1 MSSSAAQVLRIPT
14 PVPTEHQLHLAN
26 FQSNFDRLFCDIASF
41 LGNFGDDIDRLLEK
55 IESFITKDQER
66 LVATA
71 VHGSR
76 GMASDYRDVATL
88 FMRLTEGFGAHS
100 DILMDSIARM
110 AITLK
115 QVSEISKQVG
125 EISKDVRLVGLNALT
140 TAIHMGSKGAALSV
154 LAQNL
159 TELAQSDGAV
169 ADRLC
174 VLADALAVRI
184 QEVADS
190 RSRMESLSREGLA
203 ESELPMNVLHATVES
218 IVTELSAIAAT
229 ARRLRATMAGVMVG
243 LQRQDILRQGMDHI
257 GLVFDALCQ
266 EYSTLPEAIDPADNV
281 QRAQAAMFLLF
292 QERAA
297 ALAAALLGESRT
309 ELRSLVNET
318 RTGVDG
324 MAEALQLLSS
334 VREKVEVGL
343 RSQLREPASALERLG
358 CSLEEQVKE
367 SFHLRDVVQGVACL
381 AERLQS
387 DFTCLCETRIHIRA
401 VRVLVRTEIALT
413 SVASGTESIVAD
425 IGKGEDELGG
435 LLNATRKEANLLV
448 GALRSIT
455 EVSNRVHGH
464 RDRLAIMAGRLRE
477 CPKAILHAGS
487 EFGRG
492 FEGVAGKSD
501 TMQRTLQAVSTDL
514 ANFQSRLTVLSDLQ
528 QVCGDLARSAGQ
540 IRTELLRAG
549 EHDEHLPPGR
559 LSEIIDHF
567 TTFSH
572 KQIGSELAGVEVA
585 NGDAG
590 GTLTLF

>member
-1 MSSSAAQVLRIPT
+1 LG
-14 PVPTEHQLHLAN
+14 N
-26 FQSNFDRLFCDIASF
+26 FQSNFDRLFCNIASF
-41 LGNFGDDIDRLLEK
+41 LGNFGNDIDRLLGE

-71 VHGSR
+71 VQGSR
-76 GMASDYRDVATL
+76 EMASDYRDAATL
-88 FMRLTEGFGAHS
+88 FMRLTEGFGAHT

-110 AITLK
+110 ASTLK
-115 QVSEISKQVG
+115 QVGEISKQVG
-125 EISKDVRLVGLNALT
+125 EISKRVRLVGLNALT
-140 TAIHMGSKGAALSV
+140 TAIRMGSEGAALSV

-169 ADRLC
+169 AARLC
-174 VLADALAVRI
+174 ALADALGARI

-190 RSRMESLSREGLA
+190 RSRMESLSREGLT
-203 ESELPMNVLHATVES
+203 ESDLPMNDLHATVES
-218 IVTELSAIAAT
+218 IVTELAAIATT
-229 ARRLRATMAGVMVG
+229 ARCLRATMAGVMVG

-257 GLVFDALCQ
+257 RLVFAALCQ
-266 EYSTLPEAIDPADNV
+266 EYSTLPQSIDPADNV
-281 QRAQAAMFLLF
+281 QREQAAMFLLF

-324 MAEALQLLSS
+324 MAEALQLLSG

-367 SFHLRDVVQGVACL
+367 SFHLRDVVQGVASL

-387 DFTCLCETRIHIRA
+387 DFTCLYEIRIHLRA
-401 VRVLVRTEIALT
+401 VRVLTRTEIALT
-413 SVASGTESIVAD
+413 TVASGTASIVAD

-435 LLNATRKEANLLV
+435 FLDATRKEANLLV

-455 EVSNRVHGH
+455 EVSDRVHGH
-464 RDRLAIMAGRLRE
+464 RERLAIMAGRLRE

-492 FEGVAGKSD
+492 FEGVARKSD
-501 TMQRTLQAVSTDL
+501 TMRKTLQAVGADL
-514 ANFQSRLTVLSDLQ
+514 ANFQSRLSVLSDLQ
-528 QVCGDLARSAGQ
+528 QVCEELARSAGQ
-540 IRTELLRAG
+540 LRAELLGAG
-549 EHDEHLPPGR
+549 VHDEPLPTGR

-585 NGDAG
+585 HGDAG